1 MSPQENEQCQRGSCI
16 CSPPFYVDQFDGNR
30 CKSPCD
36 RFSCGL
42 NAECTPSNPPQCLCH
57 SGYTGSPLT
66 GCEDMDECLN
76 NPCKQGAICVNRP
89 GSYQCQC
96 PVGAKGDPYV
106 SGCIGETPRTT
117 ECQQD
122 DHCPGQL
129 ACTDN
134 QCSNPCTSLP
144 CGTNANC
151 VPEDHAAWCRCK
163 SGHSENSAGQCV
175 SQCEGT
181 FCGHNAQCIVSTAGP
196 TCACLEGMVGNPYPG
211 GQCHTE
217 ACVSSSQCSQA
228 GQVCRG

>member
-151 VPEDHAAWCRCK
+151 VPEDHGEK
-163 SGHSENSAGQCV
+163 EHSPLTIHHSSFTIHNSPFTIQ
-175 SQCEGT
+175 
-181 FCGHNAQCIVSTAGP
+181 
-196 TCACLEGMVGNPYPG
+196 
-211 GQCHTE
+211 
-217 ACVSSSQCSQA
+217 SSPFSIHHSL
-228 GQVCRG
+228 